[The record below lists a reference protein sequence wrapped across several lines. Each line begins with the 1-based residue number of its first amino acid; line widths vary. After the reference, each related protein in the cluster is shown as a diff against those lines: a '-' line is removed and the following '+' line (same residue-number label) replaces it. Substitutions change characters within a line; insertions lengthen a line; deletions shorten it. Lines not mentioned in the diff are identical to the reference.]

1 MCPATLDDVFR
12 ARRLTAPA
20 AVAAAAVA
28 VCGFV
33 VWADPTTPGGVIP
46 ACPTKTLFGID
57 CPGCGGTRM
66 LYSLLHLDISAAL
79 RFNAVGAI
87 AVVLA
92 VTGYTVWTWGR
103 ARGRPARLPR
113 GKWIPVTA
121 LAVTVAWFVVR
132 NIPVAPFTALRV

>member
-1 MCPATLDDVFR
+1 MVTGTDDR
-12 ARRLTAPA
+12 PLTRRLVAPG

-46 ACPTKTLFGID
+46 VCPTKALFGID
-57 CPGCGGTRM
+57 CPGCGSTRM
-66 LYSLLHLDISAAL
+66 LYALLHLDVPAAL
-79 RFNAVGAI
+79 RFNAVGVA

-92 VTGYTVWTWGR
+92 VAGYTVWTWGR
-103 ARGRPARLPR
+103 ARGRPARMLRGRWLP
-113 GKWIPVTA
+113 ITA
-121 LAVTVAWFVVR
+121 LAVTVVWFVVR